1 MKNKFTAIAMIA
13 TLLLA
18 SAASAFAATS
28 PEKGRSLGDEVR
40 RELVTLPYYSLFDW
54 FEYEVKADG
63 AVVLTGEVTRPILK
77 SDAGNAVK
85 RIEGVT
91 NVVNNIRTLPLS
103 PNDNR
108 IRRAVYRSLFNFDSP
123 LFQYSLSVVPSIH
136 IIVDNGRVTLKG
148 VVSSEGDRN
157 YANVMANEVPD
168 VFEVKNELKVE

>member
-1 MKNKFTAIAMIA
+1 MKNRFTAIAMIA

-18 SAASAFAATS
+18 SAASAFATTA
-28 PEKGRSLGDEVR
+28 PQKNGSLGDEVR
-40 RELVTLPYYSLFDW
+40 HELVTLPYYSLFDW
-54 FEYEVKADG
+54 FEYEVKGDG
-63 AVVLTGEVTRPILK
+63 TVVLTGEVTRPILK
-77 SDAGNAVK
+77 SDAGNVVK

-91 NVVNNIRTLPLS
+91 NVVNNIKVLPLS

-123 LFQYSLSVVPSIH
+123 LFHYSMSVVPSIH

-157 YANVMANEVPD
+157 YANVMANEVSG